1 MKCLFIAVVGAVS
14 AVAVVVGVVKVRAVV
29 IVIVEAVAVGEG
41 RCCLRHLGN
50 VGG

>member
-1 MKCLFIAVVGAVS
+1 MLVFVAGVVS

-41 RCCLRHLGN
+41 RCCLRHH
-50 VGG
+50 GG